1 MPQGGNMAAF
11 GYVVLDAAGKESKGS
26 IEADNIEAARL
37 ELKKQGNIIVDIKKQ
52 GMFTKDVNIK
62 IGGYPKP
69 RDLSV
74 FCRQFVSMSKA
85 GVTIVESLRMLSEQ
99 TENERLREA
108 ADGVRVSVE
117 KGETLARSL
126 ALYPKIFPEL
136 FINMVSAGE
145 ASGSLDVALERMSVH
160 FEKASKTKALV
171 KKAMIY
177 PIVVVCVA
185 IAVIIVMLTVVI
197 PNYVNMFA
205 ELGTDLP
212 AITKMVQK
220 MSDALINYWMI
231 IVPAV
236 IAIAVSIK
244 TFAGTDTGKHI
255 FHKIQIKAPA
265 LGNLTTKQASSQVA
279 RTLSTLLAAGV
290 PLVEAVEIVASTMD
304 NVYYRE
310 AMVDC
315 KKEIIVGQPLSRPMQ
330 QCGLFP
336 PMVYH
341 MVRIGEETGNT
352 EEMLS
357 KLADYYDDEV
367 EVAVQS
373 FMAALEPLIIV
384 VLAVIVLVL
393 VGACMAPMLSM
404 YQAMENL

>member
-1 MPQGGNMAAF
+1 MASF
-11 GYVVLDAAGKESKGS
+11 GYVVMDGAGKESKGS
-26 IEADNIEAARL
+26 IEADSIELARQ
-37 ELKKQGNIIVDIKKQ
+37 ELKKQGNTILDIKEQ
-52 GMFTKDVNIK
+52 SILNKDINLK
-62 IGGYPKP
+62 IGGWPKP

-74 FCRQFVSMSKA
+74 WCRQFVSMSKA
-85 GVTIVESLRMLSEQ
+85 GVTIIESLKMLSEQ

-108 ADGVRVSVE
+108 STKVRVSVE
-117 KGETLARSL
+117 KGETLANSL
-126 ALYPKIFPEL
+126 AEHPKVFPSL
-136 FINMVSAGE
+136 LVNMVAAGE
-145 ASGSLDVALERMSVH
+145 ASGSLDVALERMSTH

-177 PIVVVCVA
+177 PVVVICVA
-185 IAVIIVMLTVVI
+185 IAVVIVMLTVVI
-197 PNYVNMFA
+197 PNYTKMFA
-205 ELGTDLP
+205 DLGTDLP
-212 AITKMVQK
+212 AITKAVQK
-220 MSDALINYWMI
+220 LSDILIDKWMI
-231 IVPAV
+231 IVPVLV
-236 IAIAVSIK
+236 IIVLCVKAFANTDQGRHFFHKLQISLPLIK
-244 TFAGTDTGKHI
+244 TLIIKQSAAG
-255 FHKIQIKAPA
+255 
-265 LGNLTTKQASSQVA
+265 LS
-279 RTLSTLLAAGV
+279 RTMSTLLAAGV

-304 NVYYRE
+304 NVYYKE
-310 AMVDC
+310 AMQNA
-315 KKEIIVGQPLSRPMQ
+315 KMEIMIGQPLSRPLE

-404 YQAMENL
+404 YQAMESL

>member
-1 MPQGGNMAAF
+1 MASF
-11 GYVVLDAAGKESKGS
+11 GYVVMDGAGKESKGS
-26 IEADNIEAARL
+26 IEADSIELARQ
-37 ELKKQGNIIVDIKKQ
+37 ELKKQGNTILDIKEQ
-52 GMFTKDVNIK
+52 SILNKDINIK
-62 IGGYPKP
+62 IGGWPKP

-74 FCRQFVSMSKA
+74 WCRQFVSMSKA
-85 GVTIVESLRMLSEQ
+85 GVTIIESLKMLSEQ

-108 ADGVRVSVE
+108 STKVRVSVE
-117 KGETLARSL
+117 KGETLANSL
-126 ALYPKIFPEL
+126 AEHPKVFPSL
-136 FINMVSAGE
+136 LVNMVAAGE
-145 ASGSLDVALERMSVH
+145 ASGSLDVALERMSTH

-177 PIVVVCVA
+177 PVVVICVA
-185 IAVIIVMLTVVI
+185 IAVVIVMLTVVI
-197 PNYVNMFA
+197 PNYTKMFA
-205 ELGTDLP
+205 DLGTDLP
-212 AITKMVQK
+212 AITKAVQK
-220 MSDALINYWMI
+220 LSDILIDKWMI
-231 IVPAV
+231 IVPVLV
-236 IAIAVSIK
+236 IIVLCVKAFANTDQGRHFFHKLQISLPLIK
-244 TFAGTDTGKHI
+244 TLIIKQSAAG
-255 FHKIQIKAPA
+255 
-265 LGNLTTKQASSQVA
+265 LS
-279 RTLSTLLAAGV
+279 RTMSTLLAAGV
-290 PLVEAVEIVASTMD
+290 PLVEAVEIVVSTMD
-304 NVYYRE
+304 NVYYKE
-310 AMVDC
+310 AMQNA
-315 KKEIIVGQPLSRPMQ
+315 KMEIMIGQPLSRPLE

-404 YQAMENL
+404 YQAMDNL

>member
-1 MPQGGNMAAF
+1 MAAF
-11 GYVVLDAAGKESKGS
+11 GYTVLDGAGKEIKGS
-26 IEADNIEAARL
+26 IEADSIELARQ
-37 ELKKQGNIIVDIKKQ
+37 ELKKQGNTVLDIKPQ
-52 GMFTKDVNIK
+52 SLLTKDVNIK
-62 IGGYPKP
+62 IGGWPKP

-85 GVTIVESLRMLSEQ
+85 GVTIIESLKMLSEQ

-108 ADGVRVSVE
+108 TEAVRVSVE

-126 ALYPKIFPEL
+126 AMHPKIFPGIL
-136 FINMVSAGE
+136 VNMVAAGE
-145 ASGSLDVALERMSVH
+145 ASGSLDVALDRMSTH

-177 PIVVVCVA
+177 PIVVVIVA
-185 IAVIIVMLTVVI
+185 IAVIVVMLTVVI
-197 PNYVNMFA
+197 PNYTTMFA
-205 ELGTDLP
+205 DLGTDLP
-212 AITKMVQK
+212 AITKAVQK
-220 MSDALINYWMI
+220 ASDFLINYWMI
-231 IVPAV
+231 IVPVLIIVAV
-236 IAIAVSIK
+236 LIK
-244 TFAGTDTGKHI
+244 TYAGTNSGKHF
-255 FHKIQIKAPA
+255 FHKIQIKAPI
-265 LGNLTTKQASSQVA
+265 LKDLIIKQNAAGMA
-279 RTLSTLLAAGV
+279 RTMSTLLAAD
-290 PLVEAVEIVASTMD
+290 IVGSTMD
-304 NVYYRE
+304 NVYYKE
-310 AMVDC
+310 CLQDA
-315 KKEIIVGQPLSRPMQ
+315 KKEIMIGQPLSRPLEQ
-330 QCGLFP
+330 SGLFP

-373 FMAALEPLIIV
+373 FMAALEPIIIV
-384 VLAVIVLVL
+384 VLACIVLVL

>member
-1 MPQGGNMAAF
+1 MASF
-11 GYVVLDAAGKESKGS
+11 GYVVMDGAGKESKGS
-26 IEADNIEAARL
+26 IEADSIELARQ
-37 ELKKQGNIIVDIKKQ
+37 ELKKQGNTILDIKEQ
-52 GMFTKDVNIK
+52 SILNKDLNIK
-62 IGGYPKP
+62 IGGWPKP

-74 FCRQFVSMSKA
+74 WCRQFVSMSKA
-85 GVTIVESLRMLSEQ
+85 GVTIIESLKMLSEQ

-108 ADGVRVSVE
+108 CTKVRVSVE
-117 KGETLARSL
+117 KGETLANSL
-126 ALYPKIFPEL
+126 AEHPKVFPDL
-136 FINMVSAGE
+136 LVNMVAAGE
-145 ASGSLDVALERMSVH
+145 ASGSLDVALERMSIH

-177 PIVVVCVA
+177 PVVVICVA
-185 IAVIIVMLTVVI
+185 IAVVIVMLTVVI
-197 PNYVNMFA
+197 PNYTKMFA
-205 ELGTDLP
+205 DLGTDLP

-220 MSDALINYWMI
+220 LSDFLIDRWMI
-231 IVPAV
+231 IVPALV
-236 IAIAVSIK
+236 IIVLCVKA
-244 TFAGTDTGKHI
+244 FANTDQGRHF
-255 FHKIQIKAPA
+255 FHKLQISVPMLKT
-265 LGNLTTKQASSQVA
+265 LIIKQSAAGLA
-279 RTLSTLLAAGV
+279 RTMSTLLAAGV

-304 NVYYRE
+304 NVYYKE
-310 AMVDC
+310 AMQNA
-315 KKEIIVGQPLSRPMQ
+315 KMEIMIGQPLSRPLE

-404 YQAMENL
+404 YQAMDNL

>member
-1 MPQGGNMAAF
+1 MAAF
-11 GYVVLDAAGKESKGS
+11 GYTVLDGAGKEIKGS
-26 IEADNIEAARL
+26 IEADSIELARQ
-37 ELKKQGNIIVDIKKQ
+37 ELKKQGNTVLDIKSQ
-52 GMFTKDVNIK
+52 SLLTKDVNIK
-62 IGGYPKP
+62 IGGWPKP

-85 GVTIVESLRMLSEQ
+85 GVTIIESLKMLSEQ

-108 ADGVRVSVE
+108 TEAVRVSVE

-126 ALYPKIFPEL
+126 AMHPKIFPGIL
-136 FINMVSAGE
+136 VNMVAAGE
-145 ASGSLDVALERMSVH
+145 ASGSLDVALDRMSIH

-177 PIVVVCVA
+177 PVVVVIVA
-185 IAVIIVMLTVVI
+185 IAVIVVMLTVVI
-197 PNYVNMFA
+197 PNYTTMFA
-205 ELGTDLP
+205 DLGTDLP
-212 AITKMVQK
+212 AITKAVQK
-220 MSDALINYWMI
+220 ASDFLINYWMI
-231 IVPAV
+231 IVPVLIIVAV
-236 IAIAVSIK
+236 LIK
-244 TFAGTDTGKHI
+244 TYAGTDSGKHF
-255 FHKIQIKAPA
+255 FHKIQIKAPI
-265 LGNLTTKQASSQVA
+265 LKDLIIKQNAAGMA
-279 RTLSTLLAAGV
+279 RTMSTLLAAGV
-290 PLVEAVEIVASTMD
+290 PLVEAVDIVGSTMD
-304 NVYYRE
+304 NVYYKE
-310 AMVDC
+310 CLQDA
-315 KKEIIVGQPLSRPMQ
+315 KKEIMIGQPLSRPLEQ
-330 QCGLFP
+330 SGLFP

-373 FMAALEPLIIV
+373 FMAALEPVIIV
-384 VLAVIVLVL
+384 VLACIVLVL

>member
-1 MPQGGNMAAF
+1 MASF
-11 GYVVLDAAGKESKGS
+11 GYVVMDGAGKESKGS
-26 IEADNIEAARL
+26 IEADSIELARQ
-37 ELKKQGNIIVDIKKQ
+37 ELKKQGNTILDIKEQ
-52 GMFTKDVNIK
+52 SILNKDINIK
-62 IGGYPKP
+62 IGGWPKP

-74 FCRQFVSMSKA
+74 WCRQFVSMSKA
-85 GVTIVESLRMLSEQ
+85 GVTIIESLKMLSEQ

-108 ADGVRVSVE
+108 STKVRVSVE
-117 KGETLARSL
+117 KGETLANSL
-126 ALYPKIFPEL
+126 AEHPKVFPSL
-136 FINMVSAGE
+136 LVNMVAAGE
-145 ASGSLDVALERMSVH
+145 ASGSLDVALERMSTH

-177 PIVVVCVA
+177 PVVVICVA
-185 IAVIIVMLTVVI
+185 IAVVIVMLTVVI
-197 PNYVNMFA
+197 PNYTKMFA
-205 ELGTDLP
+205 DLGTDLP
-212 AITKMVQK
+212 AITKAVQK
-220 MSDALINYWMI
+220 LSDILIDKWMI
-231 IVPAV
+231 IVPVLV
-236 IAIAVSIK
+236 IIVLCVKAFANTDQGRHFFHKLQISLPLIK
-244 TFAGTDTGKHI
+244 TLIIKQSAAG
-255 FHKIQIKAPA
+255 
-265 LGNLTTKQASSQVA
+265 LS
-279 RTLSTLLAAGV
+279 RTMSTLLAAGV

-304 NVYYRE
+304 NVYYKE
-310 AMVDC
+310 AMQNA
-315 KKEIIVGQPLSRPMQ
+315 KMEIMIGQPLSRPLE

-404 YQAMENL
+404 YQAMDNL

>member
-1 MPQGGNMAAF
+1 MASF
-11 GYVVLDAAGKESKGS
+11 GYVVMDGAGKETKGS
-26 IEADNIEAARL
+26 IEADTIEQARA
-37 ELKKQGNIIVDIKKQ
+37 ELKKQGNTILDIKEQ
-52 GMFTKDVNIK
+52 SLLNKDIDIK
-62 IGGYPKP
+62 IGGWPKP

-85 GVTIVESLRMLSEQ
+85 GVTIVESLKMLSEQ
-99 TENERLREA
+99 TENDRLREA
-108 ADGVRVSVE
+108 TVQVRASVE
-117 KGETLARSL
+117 KGETLADSL
-126 ALYPKIFPEL
+126 EEFPKIFPDL
-136 FINMVSAGE
+136 LVNMVRAGE
-145 ASGSLDVALERMSVH
+145 SSGSLDTALERMSVH
-160 FEKASKTKALV
+160 FEKASKTRALV

-177 PIVVVCVA
+177 PVVVICVA
-185 IAVIIVMLTVVI
+185 IAVIVVMLTVVI
-197 PNYVNMFA
+197 PNYTKMFA
-205 ELGTDLP
+205 DLGTDLP

-220 MSDALINYWMI
+220 LSDMLVQRWMI
-231 IVPAV
+231 IVPAIGLIV
-236 IAIAVSIK
+236 VGIRTFANTDKGRHFFHKLQIKLPLIK
-244 TFAGTDTGKHI
+244 TLI
-255 FHKIQIKAPA
+255 I
-265 LGNLTTKQASSQVA
+265 KQAAAGFA
-279 RTLSTLLAAGV
+279 RTMSTLLAAGV
-290 PLVEAVEIVASTMD
+290 PLVEAVEIVATTMD

-310 AMVDC
+310 ALMDA
-315 KKEIIVGQPLSRPMQ
+315 KMELIIGQPLSRPIE

-384 VLAVIVLVL
+384 VLACIVLVL

-404 YQAMENL
+404 YQAMDSL

>member
-1 MPQGGNMAAF
+1 MASF
-11 GYVVLDAAGKESKGS
+11 GYVVMDGAGKESKGS
-26 IEADNIEAARL
+26 IEADSIELARQ
-37 ELKKQGNIIVDIKKQ
+37 ELKKQGNTILDIKEQ
-52 GMFTKDVNIK
+52 SILNKDINIK
-62 IGGYPKP
+62 VGGWPKP

-74 FCRQFVSMSKA
+74 WCRQFVSMSKA
-85 GVTIVESLRMLSEQ
+85 GVTIIESLKMLAEQ

-108 ADGVRVSVE
+108 STKVRVSVE
-117 KGETLARSL
+117 KGETLANSL
-126 ALYPKIFPEL
+126 AEHPKVFPSL
-136 FINMVSAGE
+136 LVNMVAAGE
-145 ASGSLDVALERMSVH
+145 ASGSLDVALDRMSTH

-177 PIVVVCVA
+177 PVVVICVA
-185 IAVIIVMLTVVI
+185 IAVVIVMLTVVI
-197 PNYVNMFA
+197 PNYTKMFA
-205 ELGTDLP
+205 DLGTDLP
-212 AITKMVQK
+212 AITKAVQK
-220 MSDALINYWMI
+220 LSDFLIDRWMI
-231 IVPAV
+231 IVPVLV
-236 IAIAVSIK
+236 IIVLCVKA
-244 TFAGTDTGKHI
+244 FANTDQGRHF
-255 FHKIQIKAPA
+255 FHKLQI
-265 LGNLTTKQASSQVA
+265 TTPILKTLIIKQSAAGLS
-279 RTLSTLLAAGV
+279 RTMSTLLAAGV

-304 NVYYRE
+304 NVYYKE
-310 AMVDC
+310 AMQNA
-315 KKEIIVGQPLSRPMQ
+315 KMEIMIGQPLSRPLE

-404 YQAMENL
+404 YQAMESL

>member
-1 MPQGGNMAAF
+1 MASF
-11 GYVVLDAAGKESKGS
+11 GYVVMDGAGKESKGS
-26 IEADNIEAARL
+26 IEADSIELARQ
-37 ELKKQGNIIVDIKKQ
+37 ELKKQGNTILDIKEQ
-52 GMFTKDVNIK
+52 SILNKDINIK
-62 IGGYPKP
+62 IGGWPKP

-74 FCRQFVSMSKA
+74 WCRQFVSMSKA
-85 GVTIVESLRMLSEQ
+85 GVTIIESLKMLSEQ

-108 ADGVRVSVE
+108 STKVRVSVE
-117 KGETLARSL
+117 KGETLANSL
-126 ALYPKIFPEL
+126 AEHPKVFPGL
-136 FINMVSAGE
+136 LVNMVAAGE
-145 ASGSLDVALERMSVH
+145 ASGSLDVALERMSTH

-177 PIVVVCVA
+177 PVVVICVA
-185 IAVIIVMLTVVI
+185 IAVVIVMLTVVI
-197 PNYVNMFA
+197 PNYTKMFA
-205 ELGTDLP
+205 DLGTDLP

-220 MSDALINYWMI
+220 LSDFLIDRWMI
-231 IVPAV
+231 IIPVLV
-236 IAIAVSIK
+236 IIVLCVKA
-244 TFAGTDTGKHI
+244 FANTDQGRHF
-255 FHKIQIKAPA
+255 FHKLQI
-265 LGNLTTKQASSQVA
+265 TTPILKTLIIKQSAAGLS
-279 RTLSTLLAAGV
+279 RTMSTLLAAGV

-304 NVYYRE
+304 NVYYKE
-310 AMVDC
+310 AMQNA
-315 KKEIIVGQPLSRPMQ
+315 KMEIMIGQPLSRPLE

-404 YQAMENL
+404 YQAMDNL

>member
-1 MPQGGNMAAF
+1 MASF
-11 GYVVLDAAGKESKGS
+11 GYVVMDGAGKESKGS
-26 IEADNIEAARL
+26 IEADSIELARQ
-37 ELKKQGNIIVDIKKQ
+37 ELKKQGNTILDIKEQ
-52 GMFTKDVNIK
+52 SILNKDINIK
-62 IGGYPKP
+62 IGGWPKP

-74 FCRQFVSMSKA
+74 WCRQFVSMSKA
-85 GVTIVESLRMLSEQ
+85 GVTIIESLKMLSEQ

-108 ADGVRVSVE
+108 STKVRVSVE
-117 KGETLARSL
+117 KGETLANSL
-126 ALYPKIFPEL
+126 AEHPKVFPSL
-136 FINMVSAGE
+136 LVNMVAAGE
-145 ASGSLDVALERMSVH
+145 ASGSLDVALERMSTH

-177 PIVVVCVA
+177 PVVVICVA
-185 IAVIIVMLTVVI
+185 IAVVIVMLTVVI
-197 PNYVNMFA
+197 PNYTKMFA
-205 ELGTDLP
+205 DLGTDLP

-220 MSDALINYWMI
+220 LSDFLIDRWMI
-231 IVPAV
+231 IVPALV
-236 IAIAVSIK
+236 IIVLCVKAFANTDQGRHFFHKLQISLPLIK
-244 TFAGTDTGKHI
+244 TLIIKQSAAG
-255 FHKIQIKAPA
+255 
-265 LGNLTTKQASSQVA
+265 LA
-279 RTLSTLLAAGV
+279 RTMSTLLAAGV

-304 NVYYRE
+304 NVYYKE
-310 AMVDC
+310 AMQNA
-315 KKEIIVGQPLSRPMQ
+315 KMEIMIGQPLSRPLE

-404 YQAMENL
+404 YQAMDNL

>member
-1 MPQGGNMAAF
+1 MASF
-11 GYVVLDAAGKESKGS
+11 GYVVMDGAGKESKGS
-26 IEADNIEAARL
+26 IEADSIELARQ
-37 ELKKQGNIIVDIKKQ
+37 ELKKQGNTILDIKEQ
-52 GMFTKDVNIK
+52 SILNKDINLK
-62 IGGYPKP
+62 IGGWPKP

-74 FCRQFVSMSKA
+74 WCRQFVSMSKA
-85 GVTIVESLRMLSEQ
+85 GVTIIESLKMLSEQ

-108 ADGVRVSVE
+108 STKVRVSVE
-117 KGETLARSL
+117 KGETLANSL
-126 ALYPKIFPEL
+126 AEHPKVFPGL
-136 FINMVSAGE
+136 LVNMVAAGE
-145 ASGSLDVALERMSVH
+145 ASGSLDVALERMSTH

-177 PIVVVCVA
+177 PVVVICVA
-185 IAVIIVMLTVVI
+185 IAVVIVMLTVVI
-197 PNYVNMFA
+197 PNYTKMFA
-205 ELGTDLP
+205 DLGTDLP
-212 AITKMVQK
+212 AITKAVQK
-220 MSDALINYWMI
+220 LSDILIDKWMI
-231 IVPAV
+231 IVPVLV
-236 IAIAVSIK
+236 IIVLCVKAFANTDQGRHFFHKLQISLPLIK
-244 TFAGTDTGKHI
+244 TLIIKQSAAG
-255 FHKIQIKAPA
+255 
-265 LGNLTTKQASSQVA
+265 LS
-279 RTLSTLLAAGV
+279 RTMSTLLAAGV

-304 NVYYRE
+304 NVYYKE
-310 AMVDC
+310 AMQNA
-315 KKEIIVGQPLSRPMQ
+315 KMEIMIGQPLSRPLE

-404 YQAMENL
+404 YQAMDNL

>member
-1 MPQGGNMAAF
+1 MASF
-11 GYVVLDAAGKESKGS
+11 GYVVMDGAGKESKGS
-26 IEADNIEAARL
+26 IEADSIELARQ
-37 ELKKQGNIIVDIKKQ
+37 ELKKQGNTILDIKEQ
-52 GMFTKDVNIK
+52 SILNKDINIK
-62 IGGYPKP
+62 IGGWPKP

-74 FCRQFVSMSKA
+74 WCRQFVSMSKA
-85 GVTIVESLRMLSEQ
+85 GVTIIESLKMLSEQ

-108 ADGVRVSVE
+108 STKVRVSVE
-117 KGETLARSL
+117 KGETLANSL
-126 ALYPKIFPEL
+126 AEHPKVFPSL
-136 FINMVSAGE
+136 LVNMVAAGE
-145 ASGSLDVALERMSVH
+145 ASGSLDVALERMSTH

-177 PIVVVCVA
+177 PVVVICVA
-185 IAVIIVMLTVVI
+185 IAVVIVMLTVVI
-197 PNYVNMFA
+197 PNYTKMFA
-205 ELGTDLP
+205 DLGTDLP
-212 AITKMVQK
+212 AITKAVQK
-220 MSDALINYWMI
+220 LSDILIDKWMI
-231 IVPAV
+231 IVPVLV
-236 IAIAVSIK
+236 IIVLCVKAFANTDQGRHFFHKLQISLPLIK
-244 TFAGTDTGKHI
+244 TLIIKQSAAG
-255 FHKIQIKAPA
+255 
-265 LGNLTTKQASSQVA
+265 LS
-279 RTLSTLLAAGV
+279 RTMSTLLAAGV

-304 NVYYRE
+304 NVYYKE
-310 AMVDC
+310 AMQNA
-315 KKEIIVGQPLSRPMQ
+315 KMEIMIGQPLSRPLE

-404 YQAMENL
+404 YQAMESL

>member
-1 MPQGGNMAAF
+1 MASF
-11 GYVVLDAAGKESKGS
+11 GYVVMDGAGKESKGS
-26 IEADNIEAARL
+26 IEADSIELARQ
-37 ELKKQGNIIVDIKKQ
+37 ELKKQGNTILDIKEQ
-52 GMFTKDVNIK
+52 SILNKDINIK
-62 IGGYPKP
+62 IGGWPKP

-74 FCRQFVSMSKA
+74 WCRQFVSMSKA
-85 GVTIVESLRMLSEQ
+85 GVTIIESLKMLSEQ

-108 ADGVRVSVE
+108 STKVRVSVE
-117 KGETLARSL
+117 KGETLANSL
-126 ALYPKIFPEL
+126 AEHPKVFPSL
-136 FINMVSAGE
+136 LVNMVAAGE
-145 ASGSLDVALERMSVH
+145 ASGSLDVALERMSTH

-177 PIVVVCVA
+177 PVVVICVA
-185 IAVIIVMLTVVI
+185 IAVVIVMLTVVI
-197 PNYVNMFA
+197 PNYTKMFA
-205 ELGTDLP
+205 DLGTDLP
-212 AITKMVQK
+212 AITKAVQK
-220 MSDALINYWMI
+220 LSDILIDKWMI
-231 IVPAV
+231 IVPVLV
-236 IAIAVSIK
+236 IIVLCVKAFANTDQGRHFFHKLQISLPLIK
-244 TFAGTDTGKHI
+244 TLIIKQSAAG
-255 FHKIQIKAPA
+255 
-265 LGNLTTKQASSQVA
+265 LS
-279 RTLSTLLAAGV
+279 RTMSTLLAAGV
-290 PLVEAVEIVASTMD
+290 PLVEAVEIVVSTMD
-304 NVYYRE
+304 NVYYKE
-310 AMVDC
+310 AMQNA
-315 KKEIIVGQPLSRPMQ
+315 KMEIMIGQPLSRPLE

-404 YQAMENL
+404 YQAMESL

>member
-1 MPQGGNMAAF
+1 MASF
-11 GYVVLDAAGKESKGS
+11 GYVVMDGAGKESKGS
-26 IEADNIEAARL
+26 IEADSIELARQ
-37 ELKKQGNIIVDIKKQ
+37 ELKKQGNTILDIKEQ
-52 GMFTKDVNIK
+52 SILNKDINLK
-62 IGGYPKP
+62 IGGWPKP

-74 FCRQFVSMSKA
+74 WCRQFVSMSKA
-85 GVTIVESLRMLSEQ
+85 GVTIIESLKMLSEQ

-108 ADGVRVSVE
+108 STKVRVSVE
-117 KGETLARSL
+117 KGETLANSL
-126 ALYPKIFPEL
+126 AEHPKVFPSL
-136 FINMVSAGE
+136 LVNMVAAGE
-145 ASGSLDVALERMSVH
+145 ASGSLDVALERMSTH

-177 PIVVVCVA
+177 PVVVICVA
-185 IAVIIVMLTVVI
+185 IAVVIVMLTVVI
-197 PNYVNMFA
+197 PNYTKMFA
-205 ELGTDLP
+205 DLGTDLP
-212 AITKMVQK
+212 AITKAVQK
-220 MSDALINYWMI
+220 LSDILIDKWMI
-231 IVPAV
+231 IVPVLV
-236 IAIAVSIK
+236 IIVLCVKAFANTDQGRHFFHKLQISLPLIK
-244 TFAGTDTGKHI
+244 TLIIKQSAAG
-255 FHKIQIKAPA
+255 
-265 LGNLTTKQASSQVA
+265 LA
-279 RTLSTLLAAGV
+279 RTMSTLLAAGV
-290 PLVEAVEIVASTMD
+290 PLVEAVEIVVSTMD
-304 NVYYRE
+304 NVYYKE
-310 AMVDC
+310 AMQNA
-315 KKEIIVGQPLSRPMQ
+315 KMEIMIGQPLSRPLE

-404 YQAMENL
+404 YQAMDNL